1 MNGSEKQIKWAQDII
16 ASEKEIIERHLFNN
30 RQRVA
35 LDGEKYPALKL
46 MLAAQEA
53 CCEYVLSNIDKLD
66 NAKEIIDNRA
76 VRYYI
81 LRKGIRTMPK
91 TEIVQ
96 EFLKQAQNDP
106 SVNRNNIMSLLV
118 G

>member
-16 ASEKEIIERHLFNN
+16 TSEKQIIEAHLDNS

-35 LDGEKYPALKL
+35 LDGEKYPHLKL
-46 MLAAQEA
+46 MLQAQEL
-53 CCEYVLSNIDKLD
+53 CCEYVMGEIDKLD

-81 LRKGIRTMPK
+81 LKRGIRTMPG
-91 TEIVQ
+91 TDIV
-96 EFLKQAQNDP
+96 KAYVAQAQQDP
-106 SVNRNNIMSLLV
+106 SVNRNNIMELLV